1 MNRREMLDTM
11 TKGGAILALSPML
24 AASAMPVSAESGRL
38 DMVDGVKPVLV
49 QPLPEVALH
58 DWKMT
63 AVEVTYAPGEVDT
76 AHRHPGFVFGYV
88 LEGELRFKVDGGK
101 ETTFGPG
108 QMFYEA
114 PGSVHR
120 VSANASSTRP
130 CRFLAMIFA
139 DKASKLTTPA

>member
-1 MNRREMLDTM
+1 MNRRELLDSLV
-11 TKGGAILALSPML
+11 KGGAGLAFSPLL
-24 AASAMPVSAESGRL
+24 AGAALPHA
-38 DMVDGVKPVLV
+38 DGVKLVLEQELSPVSLR
-49 QPLPEVALH
+49 

-63 AVEVTYAPGEVDT
+63 ALEVVYAPGEIDR

-88 LEGELRFKVDGGK
+88 LAGELRFQVDGGK
-101 ETTFGPG
+101 ETKYGPG

-139 DKASKLTTPA
+139 DKQSQLTEPA